1 MTFETKV
8 MGHRGAAKMAP
19 ENTLAAISAAAAVG
33 TQWVEID
40 VTLAADG
47 LVIFHDD
54 TLDRCSNGL
63 GLVKEK
69 TLTQLKTLDA
79 GHWFGEKFVNEGI
92 PTLEQALA
100 HIQALGLSL
109 NLEIKYE
116 KDDIDAIVP
125 AVMTQ
130 LAEHWL
136 DKSKL
141 CISSFNEA
149 VLVRVRSLDAELR
162 LGQLYRDIP
171 ENWSETLSKIQAF
184 SLNCDYS
191 LLKKE
196 SALAVKEAGYL
207 LFCYTANEPELVK
220 EHWTWGMD
228 AVITDDPVLF
238 FNTGIK

>member
-19 ENTLAAISAAAAVG
+19 ENTLAAITAAASVG

-54 TLDRCSNGL
+54 TLERCSNGS
-63 GLVKEK
+63 GLVKE
-69 TLTQLKTLDA
+69 TSLTELKTLDSGSWYSPEFA
-79 GHWFGEKFVNEGI
+79 NERI
-92 PTLEQALA
+92 LTLVEALEN
-100 HIQALGLSL
+100 IQALGLSL

-125 AVMTQ
+125 AVMAT
-130 LAEHWL
+130 LETHWK

-149 VLVRVRSLDAELR
+149 VLVRVRSLDSDLR
-162 LGQLYRDIP
+162 LGQLYEEIP
-171 ENWSETLSKIQAF
+171 ANWPETLANIQAF

-191 LLKKE
+191 LLKKDT
-196 SALAVKEAGYL
+196 ALAIKEAGYF
-207 LFCYTANEPELVK
+207 LFCYTANELELVQD
-220 EHWTWGMD
+220 HWTWGMD
-228 AVITDDPVLF
+228 AVITDDPRIF
-238 FNTGIK
+238 FNAGIK